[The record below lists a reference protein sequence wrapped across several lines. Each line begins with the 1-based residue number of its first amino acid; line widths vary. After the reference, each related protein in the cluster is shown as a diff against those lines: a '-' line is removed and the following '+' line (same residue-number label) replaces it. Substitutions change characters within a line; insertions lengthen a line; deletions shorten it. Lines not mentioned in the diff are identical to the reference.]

1 MNLTLSIGEAS
12 GDWNSGGA
20 AGNDNWGAA
29 ATGGEWNSGAAGTDD
44 WNSGAAGGDGFT
56 SQDARAAGDGFGSGA
71 DEGTGGGGDGGACR
85 NCGQGMSRS
94 FPIIVDS
101 MLNVTSQTVTSLA
114 SALSRARMAVDPV
127 HASIAVRRV
136 TTKPSAPIHELH
148 EHLMANVD
156 PAAQQMSTNLLFGCR
171 LC

>member
-12 GDWNSGGA
+12 GDWNSGAA

-44 WNSGAAGGDGFT
+44 WNSGAAGGDGLT
-56 SQDARAAGDGFGSGA
+56 SQDARAAGDGFGASA
-71 DEGTGGGGDGGACR
+71 DEGTGAGGDGGACR

-94 FPIIVDS
+94 FPIKVDS
-101 MLNVTSQTVTSLA
+101 MLNVTSQMVTSLA
-114 SALSRARMAVDPV
+114 TALSRARMAV
-127 HASIAVRRV
+127 HASTAVRRV
-136 TTKPSAPIHELH
+136 TTKPTAPIHELH
-148 EHLMANVD
+148 ERLMANVD
-156 PAAQQMSTNLLFGCR
+156 PAVQQMSTHLLFGCR

>member
-1 MNLTLSIGEAS
+1 MNLTLFIGEAS

-56 SQDARAAGDGFGSGA
+56 SQDARAAGDGFGASA
-71 DEGTGGGGDGGACR
+71 DEGTGAGGDGGACR

-94 FPIIVDS
+94 FPIKVDN
-101 MLNVTSQTVTSLA
+101 MLNVTSQMVTSLA
-114 SALSRARMAVDPV
+114 TALSRARMVV

-136 TTKPSAPIHELH
+136 TTKPTAPIHGLH

-156 PAAQQMSTNLLFGCR
+156 PAAQQMSTHLLFGCR

>member
-12 GDWNSGGA
+12 GDWNSGAA

-29 ATGGEWNSGAAGTDD
+29 ATGGE

-56 SQDARAAGDGFGSGA
+56 SQDARAAGDGFGASA
-71 DEGTGGGGDGGACR
+71 DEGTGAGGDGGACR

-94 FPIIVDS
+94 FPKKVDS
-101 MLNVTSQTVTSLA
+101 MLNVTSQMVTSLA
-114 SALSRARMAVDPV
+114 TALSRARMVV

-136 TTKPSAPIHELH
+136 TTKPTAPIHGLH

-156 PAAQQMSTNLLFGCR
+156 PAAQQMSTHLLFGCR

>member
-12 GDWNSGGA
+12 GDWTSGGA
-20 AGNDNWGAA
+20 AGNDNWGAT

-56 SQDARAAGDGFGSGA
+56 SQDARAAGDGFGASA
-71 DEGTGGGGDGGACR
+71 DEGTGAGGDGGACR

-94 FPIIVDS
+94 VPIKVDS
-101 MLNVTSQTVTSLA
+101 MLNVTSQMVTSLA
-114 SALSRARMAVDPV
+114 TALSRARMVV
-127 HASIAVRRV
+127 HASIAVRRA
-136 TTKPSAPIHELH
+136 TTKPTAPIHELH
-148 EHLMANVD
+148 DHLMANVD
-156 PAAQQMSTNLLFGCR
+156 PAAQQISTRLLFGCR